1 MCLRMR
7 FKALFLRHSEEAD
20 LFGTCG
26 TISYKFDKV
35 GKAPT
40 MSTCDRCAFC
50 DTQQQLVGGG
60 RTSTQEHMDFVEICR
75 VPTKEYEGRA
85 R

>member
-1 MCLRMR
+1 MR
-7 FKALFLRHSEEAD
+7 VKALFYRRSEED

-35 GKAPT
+35 GKAST
-40 MSTCDRCAFC
+40 ISTCDRCAFR
-50 DTQQQLVGGG
+50 DTQQQLVGGS
-60 RTSTQEHMDFVEICR
+60 RTSTQEHMDFVDICR
-75 VPTKEYEGRA
+75 VPTREYEGKA